1 MLVDFRNWVGT
12 VITGY
17 AFAYGQWVE
26 ASAVDSNWY
35 CVVQAAG
42 GPAPVVDT
50 RYPRFRVILLG
61 RRNERDDAPQLFEAA
76 NALIEAGR
84 GDSLPCGAANV
95 RAMGETVGPGYTTEN
110 RAWVQVDFEVIF

>member
-1 MLVDFRNWVGT
+1 MLVEFRDWVGT
-12 VITGY
+12 VIDGY
-17 AFAYGQWVE
+17 TFVYGQWVE
-26 ASAVDSNWY
+26 TSATDSNWY

-61 RRNERDDAPQLFEAA
+61 RRNAREDAQQLIDAA
-76 NALIEAGR
+76 EALIEAGM

-95 RAMGETVGPGYTTEN
+95 RAMSEVTGPGFTTEN